1 MDELRTAIASDA
13 TLGSGLM
20 RPGTATADATVPTIE
35 GAYRSLAGWGF
46 LAQPDLP
53 DVPGPAF
60 LLVALRAAPSL
71 RHFDPESVRFWT
83 TANGKGR
90 LEELTRKSILPVVR
104 PFTWGPIELR
114 DRLGV
119 TNDYLSFGGELTAAL
134 VDDIAILMFTSPAPL
149 LRQGGHSQGWD
160 EAADNVAA
168 FFARIR
174 GAIDVHPARE
184 QELAVTSPLA
194 IYSAFVCDLVA
205 TYRRCEGLQAAQPA
219 RWILLVHEE
228 RRLRRDHLDEWQ
240 RGRELLAGLL
250 LAAT

>member
-1 MDELRTAIASDA
+1 MDELRTVIASEA
-13 TLGSGLM
+13 TLGSGLL
-20 RPGTATADATVPTIE
+20 RPGTATAEPTIPSVE
-35 GAYRSLAGWGF
+35 GAYRSLTDWGF

-60 LLVALRAAPSL
+60 LLVALRCEPSL
-71 RHFDPESVRFWT
+71 RHFDPELVRYWT
-83 TANGKGR
+83 VAGGKGR
-90 LEELTRKSILPVVR
+90 LEELTRRSALPLVR
-104 PFTWGPIELR
+104 PFAWGSIELV

-119 TNDYLSFGGELTAAL
+119 RNDYLTFGGELTAAL
-134 VDDIAILMFTSPAPL
+134 VDDVAIAMFTSPAPL
-149 LRQGGHSQGWD
+149 LRRGGHSQGWD

-168 FFARIR
+168 FFARVR
-174 GAIDVHPARE
+174 GALDGRPARE

-205 TYRRCEGLQAAQPA
+205 AYRRCEGLQDAQPA

-240 RGRELLAGLL
+240 RGRGLLAGLG
-250 LAAT
+250 LAVT